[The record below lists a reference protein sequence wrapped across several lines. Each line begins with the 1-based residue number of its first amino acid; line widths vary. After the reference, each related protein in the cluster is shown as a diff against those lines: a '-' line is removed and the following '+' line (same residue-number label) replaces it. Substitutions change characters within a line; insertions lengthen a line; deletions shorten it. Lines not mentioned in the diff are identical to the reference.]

1 LHRLLWQHR
10 KVWNKSKD
18 CNDPVLKILAT
29 LGAPPGP
36 VKFSDNHLINLQL
49 RCLNNNNDDDDDDDN
64 NNSNGDDYDH
74 KSNHLDSK
82 EDNKNNMARD
92 YIANVRVNEDALV
105 NQVREKI
112 KTILVNDS
120 VPEMLLEQCRT
131 SLRTY
136 LQDVKVWAK
145 KNNKYQVIQD
155 CEKAMQGIEKYL
167 RLNHMDSNS
176 NTQFNEFLLAY
187 IYETRDMKRRVDRFH
202 DKIKTV
208 KKARNIVADR
218 NKYLESKLS
227 AYQQYLANIMDVDHH
242 GLGSELVGTKYTS
255 KKKVKQVKFTHQKLL
270 QLRVIVEVD
279 KKSLDAQR
287 LNPNNLLYY
296 FSRGNTS
303 DEFQLDV
310 KSKVSFATKTD
321 VFAQPFVLSFTKLL
335 EMKDKHHMRYKLD
348 MFTFHTEYL
357 VDLFNDH
364 FLKNCK

>member
-1 LHRLLWQHR
+1 MNRPWEGPKNLTAEEAAEDKYVKRLVASRVRQLEYVLDHFLTCIVESVDLVPFGIRWICRQLAEMTQKRFPDVDRYKIGGLVGGFIYLRFFNPVIVAPESVNFVDHKLSNAARRNLILIAKILQTLSNGVDFRDQYMKVFSPWVEKHREDLQIYFARLIDVDPLFDHLDIDDLVGLTKDSVQTVQVTFNQIFLLHRLLWQHR

-136 LQDVKVWAK
+136 LQ
-145 KNNKYQVIQD
+145 
-155 CEKAMQGIEKYL
+155 
-167 RLNHMDSNS
+167 
-176 NTQFNEFLLAY
+176 
-187 IYETRDMKRRVDRFH
+187 
-202 DKIKTV
+202 
-208 KKARNIVADR
+208 
-218 NKYLESKLS
+218 
-227 AYQQYLANIMDVDHH
+227 
-242 GLGSELVGTKYTS
+242 
-255 KKKVKQVKFTHQKLL
+255 
-270 QLRVIVEVD
+270 
-279 KKSLDAQR
+279 
-287 LNPNNLLYY
+287 
-296 FSRGNTS
+296 
-303 DEFQLDV
+303 
-310 KSKVSFATKTD
+310 
-321 VFAQPFVLSFTKLL
+321 
-335 EMKDKHHMRYKLD
+335 
-348 MFTFHTEYL
+348 
-357 VDLFNDH
+357 
-364 FLKNCK
+364 